1 MSEEFAEVDDTLSL
15 KLNKAYKD
23 YASAT
28 INKETHTIKV
38 NLDAGGFQKTFED
51 DFVSDFVAL

>member
-1 MSEEFAEVDDTLSL
+1 M
-15 KLNKAYKD
+15 NQAYKD